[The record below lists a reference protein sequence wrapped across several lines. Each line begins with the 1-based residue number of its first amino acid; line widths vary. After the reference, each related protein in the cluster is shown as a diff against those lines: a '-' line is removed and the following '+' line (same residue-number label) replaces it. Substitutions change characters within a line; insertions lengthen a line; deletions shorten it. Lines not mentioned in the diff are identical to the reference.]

1 MKRKLWQSFDYYEPI
16 KEWKMRGLQSVEDVS
31 NVEGF
36 IKEYEAKG
44 AFTYYDPIF
53 NFVES

>member
-1 MKRKLWQSFDYYEPI
+1 MKRKLWQSLDYYEPV

-31 NVEGF
+31 NEEGF